1 MSPDEQTQ
9 VYDNQPA
16 SSAAPGTELLTSE
29 DEYLTSGVHI
39 GTQHKTADMKPYI
52 FRVRN
57 DGLFVLDIAKTDVQ
71 IRKAAQLL
79 AKYDPKRILFVS
91 QRQYGQKPVKEAAK
105 ATGANAIAGRF
116 MPGTCTNPIVPGF
129 MEPEVLVLTDP
140 LGDGQAMREA
150 MNIGIPIIGLVDSNN
165 EVKNLDIVI
174 PANNKGRRSLALVYW
189 LLAREILVAKGTLT
203 DRAAFTPTVDDFEAS
218 L

>member
-1 MSPDEQTQ
+1 MSEEQFVDTIQ
-9 VYDNQPA
+9 SA
-16 SSAAPGTELLTSE
+16 SSAAPGTEFLVSE
-29 DEYLTSGVHI
+29 EEYLTSGVHI

-57 DGLFVLDIAKTDVQ
+57 DGLFVLDIAKTDQQ
-71 IRKAAQLL
+71 IRKAAQFL
-79 AKYDPKRILFVS
+79 AKYDPKRMLFVS

-105 ATGANAIAGRF
+105 AVGANAIAGRF
-116 MPGTCTNPIVPGF
+116 MPGTCTNPIVAGF

-150 MNIGIPIIGLVDSNN
+150 MNIDVPIIGLVDSNN
-165 EVKNLDIVI
+165 ETKNLDIVI
-174 PANNKGRRSLALVYW
+174 PANNKGRRSLAIVYW
-189 LLAREILVAKGTLT
+189 LLAREILLARGDIK
-203 DRAAFTPTVDDFEAS
+203 DRSEFKPTVDDFEAS

>member
-1 MSPDEQTQ
+1 VSDETFLEPQQ
-9 VYDNQPA
+9 SA
-16 SSAAPGTELLTSE
+16 SSAPPGTELLVPE

-57 DGLFVLDIAKTDVQ
+57 DGLFVLDVAKTDAA
-71 IRKAAQLL
+71 IRAAAERL

-91 QRQYGQKPVKEAAK
+91 QRQYGQKPVKEAAMAVG
-105 ATGANAIAGRF
+105 ATAIAGRF
-116 MPGTCTNPIVPGF
+116 MP
-129 MEPEVLVLTDP
+129 PEVLVLTDP
-140 LGDGQAMREA
+140 LGDGQALREA
-150 MNIGIPIIGLVDSNN
+150 LNIKVPIIGLCDSNN
-165 EVKNLDIVI
+165 EVKNLGVVI

-189 LLAREILVAKGTLT
+189 LLAREILVARGELK
-203 DRAAFTPTVDDFEAS
+203 DRSAFAKTVDDFEAS

>member
-1 MSPDEQTQ
+1 MSEEQFVETIQ
-9 VYDNQPA
+9 SA

-57 DGLFVLDIAKTDVQ
+57 DGLFVLDVAKTDLQ
-71 IRKAAQLL
+71 IRKAAAVL
-79 AKYDPKRILFVS
+79 AKYDTARVLFVS
-91 QRQYGQKPVKEAAK
+91 QRQYGQKPVKECAK
-105 ATGANAIAGRF
+105 AVGATAIAGRF
-116 MPGTCTNPIVPGF
+116 MPGSLTNPITPNF
-129 MEPEVLVLTDP
+129 MEPEVLVVTDP
-140 LGDGQAMREA
+140 LGDAQAMREA
-150 MNIGIPIIGLVDSNN
+150 LNIRVPIIGLVDSNN
-165 EVKNLDIVI
+165 ETKDLDTVI

-189 LLAREILVAKGTLT
+189 LLAREILVARGQLK
-203 DRAAFTPTVDDFEAS
+203 DRAEFTPSIDDFEAS